1 MELKS
6 GEFALMAGQMTVKD
20 KIVHA
25 SKDRGILRFYINSET
40 TLLTFE
46 WKNLNNNQTSEP
58 IVITAGD
65 WCYKNVQ
72 TKKGHPFYF
81 ENVSYPDDK
90 YFFYYQEP
98 KDKIPKIEE
107 KIKLILEKGEL
118 KPDSNAMEVEETK
131 KPSTTQNNQE
141 NQKQAVNF
149 LKSFGDI
156 MKKMQ
161 QKYPSL
167 IKILTREKITQLF
180 EKLND
185 DEKKRLYDLLPKNQQ
200 NAEGFLEN
208 IRSAQFRQ
216 GCGSL
221 SHALQSENLQAIIS
235 SFGLDMKVAQQ
246 YTDGVEAFVKCIVD
260 KFSPKEDKK
269 EDKKEE
275 KKDEK
280 K

>member
-1 MELKS
+1 MESKPD
-6 GEFALMAGQMTVKD
+6 EFIVKAGQMTVKD
-20 KIVHA
+20 KNVHA
-25 SKDRGILRFYINSET
+25 SKDKGILRFYINSET

-46 WKNLNNNQTSEP
+46 WKNLNNNQISEP

-65 WCYKNVQ
+65 WCYKKVQ
-72 TKKGHPFYF
+72 TKKGSPFYF
-81 ENVSYPDDK
+81 ENVSYPDDR

-98 KDKIPKIEE
+98 KDNIPKIEE

-118 KPDSNAMEVEETK
+118 NSGSDKMDIDEPK
-131 KPSTTQNNQE
+131 KTPQNNQE
-141 NQKQAVNF
+141 NQKQTVNF

-167 IKILTREKITQLF
+167 IKILTREKITELF

-200 NAEGFLEN
+200 DAEGFLEN

-235 SFGLDMKVAQQ
+235 SFGLDMKVAQK
-246 YTDGVEAFVKCIVD
+246 YTDGVEAFVKSIID
-260 KFSPKEDKK
+260 KYSPK

-275 KKDEK
+275 KKDEEK

>member
-1 MELKS
+1 MESKS
-6 GEFALMAGQMTVKD
+6 DEFTVKAGQMTVKD
-20 KIVHA
+20 KNVHA
-25 SKDRGILRFYINSET
+25 SKDKGILRFYINPET

-46 WKNLNNNQTSEP
+46 WKSLKNNQTSEP

-65 WCYKNVQ
+65 WCYKKVQ
-72 TKKGHPFYF
+72 TKKGSPFYF

-98 KDKIPKIEE
+98 IANIPKIEE

-118 KPDSNAMEVEETK
+118 KPDSNAMDVEETK
-131 KPSTTQNNQE
+131 KPATTQNNQE